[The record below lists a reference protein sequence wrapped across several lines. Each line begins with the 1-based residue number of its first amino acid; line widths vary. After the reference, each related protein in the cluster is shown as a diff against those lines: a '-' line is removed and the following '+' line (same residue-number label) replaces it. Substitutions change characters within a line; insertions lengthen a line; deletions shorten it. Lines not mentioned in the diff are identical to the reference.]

1 MSRVLLSLLLTS
13 TAHLT
18 SLAAERPALTPPPAS
33 PLTLPTAPKSAVE
46 REKAIELPPM
56 IISETSKAPPWL
68 YVSVGDTEYLS
79 RCTTATTHAFVTSQL
94 EIQRMLQV
102 FVPADLLATSAV
114 SSVSIVVPFD
124 PATASGDAVSREM
137 LRQEKQSA
145 QAANKQNPGKR
156 KGQPMPERFRFLPNL
171 RLDDR
176 DMRAVFTYINERDFR
191 RENLV
196 AAPEFVHA
204 RLVARTPN
212 LPAWLVEG
220 ISRLYPEGSFRID
233 PITLRP
239 VQWLSAADT
248 AGLVRDPESR
258 RVMIPVS
265 ELFVADALSTPDNQ
279 HPTRVAVW
287 RAQAALFVRW
297 ALDPAHAPAAE
308 SLWAFARQTSQE
320 PVTEA
325 TFVACFGFGYA
336 DLQDRLSDYLPVAVK
351 QPTRILPGKLA
362 PLPRFEIKPAT
373 PAQIARLRGEWE
385 RLEIPFVRR
394 QHPEFLE
401 RYIEQARTTLRRAVG
416 RGDRDP
422 HLFAAL
428 GLCEL
433 DAGDP
438 TAARPYLE
446 QAAAENVVRP
456 RLYYE
461 IARLRWLDLSRDV
474 PEGTGFTAAELEPI
488 LTPLRI
494 AASQSP
500 ALPEVY
506 MLMAD
511 VWLRCRERV
520 RASDLP
526 TLVAATPL
534 FRRIPGVSYRVAL
547 LHVREGQRAEAAELL
562 TIGIEFA
569 TEPAI
574 RAQLQQLLAAITPP
588 PNSGTN
594 KPVQPSPGAQLQ

>member
-1 MSRVLLSLLLTS
+1 
-13 TAHLT
+13 
-18 SLAAERPALTPPPAS
+18 
-33 PLTLPTAPKSAVE
+33 
-46 REKAIELPPM
+46 
-56 IISETSKAPPWL
+56 
-68 YVSVGDTEYLS
+68 
-79 RCTTATTHAFVTSQL
+79 
-94 EIQRMLQV
+94 
-102 FVPADLLATSAV
+102 
-114 SSVSIVVPFD
+114 
-124 PATASGDAVSREM
+124 
-137 LRQEKQSA
+137 
-145 QAANKQNPGKR
+145 
-156 KGQPMPERFRFLPNL
+156 
-171 RLDDR
+171 
-176 DMRAVFTYINERDFR
+176 MRAVFTYINEREFR
-191 RENLV
+191 RENLI

-239 VQWLSAADT
+239 VRWLSTADT
-248 AGLVRDPESR
+248 AGLVRDAESR
-258 RVMIPVS
+258 RVIIPVN
-265 ELFVADALSTPDNQ
+265 ELFAADALSAPENQ
-279 HPTRVAVW
+279 HPTRVAAW
-287 RAQAALFVRW
+287 KAQAALFVRW

-308 SLWAFARQTSQE
+308 SLWKFTRQVSQE
-320 PVTEA
+320 PATEA
-325 TFVACFGFGYA
+325 IFLACFGFGYA
-336 DLQDRLSDYLPVAVK
+336 DLQERLSDYLPVAVK
-351 QPTRILPGKLA
+351 QPTRILPGKLP

-385 RLEIPFVRR
+385 RLEIPLVRR

-446 QAAAENVVRP
+446 QAAAEGVVRP
-456 RLYYE
+456 RIYYE
-461 IARLRWLDLSRDV
+461 IARLRWLDLSRDI
-474 PEGTGFTAAELEPI
+474 PEGTGFTAAQLEPI
-488 LTPLRI
+488 LAPLRV

-511 VWLRCRERV
+511 AWLRCRERV

-547 LHVREGQRAEAAELL
+547 LHIREGQRAEAAQLL
-562 TIGIEFA
+562 EIGIEFA
-569 TEPAI
+569 TEPSI
-574 RAQLQQLLAAITPP
+574 RAQLQQLLAAITTRTNSHREKKPAPP
-588 PNSGTN
+588 DS
-594 KPVQPSPGAQLQ
+594 VEQL